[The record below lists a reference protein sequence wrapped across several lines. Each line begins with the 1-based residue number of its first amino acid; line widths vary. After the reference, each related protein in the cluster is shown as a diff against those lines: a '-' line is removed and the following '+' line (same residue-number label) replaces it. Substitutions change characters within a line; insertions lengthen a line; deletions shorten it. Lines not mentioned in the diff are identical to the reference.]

1 MIRRSSALP
10 LIGDRYADPARP
22 SRLLMQAVLE
32 DGIRSFLRTCSALTT
47 RARRLWREEFEWLTS
62 HDQSHPFAF
71 ESICDALGID
81 AQSLRDRVLAA
92 GRLATARR
100 AHSLTTPRGTIPYRC
115 NMR

>member
-32 DGIRSFLRTCSALTT
+32 DGIRSFLRSCPAFTT

-62 HDQSHPFAF
+62 HDQSHPFSF
-71 ESICDALGID
+71 ESICDALAID
-81 AQSLRDRVLAA
+81 AHRLRERVLDA
-92 GRLATARR
+92 GRALAARRR
-100 AHSLTTPRGTIPYRC
+100 AHSLTAPRGTIP
-115 NMR
+115 